1 LRQDVLVTGL
11 SPSSSDQNL
20 DRKLSAKESRENVG
34 GVAQWDEMYASLEQ
48 VWSGRPNAALVT
60 EVSGL
65 QPGRALDVGCGEG
78 ADAVWLAG
86 QGWRVTALD
95 VSQVALERAE
105 LRARQARAQVEWVH
119 AGLVD
124 ARLPADAFDL
134 VSAQYPALLR
144 SAGHDAER
152 SLIAAVA
159 PRGLLLVVHH
169 ADVDVQEAKTHG
181 FDPADYVS
189 PADVAALLGD
199 DWQVQLD
206 ERRPRDAPDGAGS
219 HHTHD
224 VVLRAQRLP

>member
-11 SPSSSDQNL
+11 SPLSSDQNL
-20 DRKLSAKESRENVG
+20 DRELSAKESRENAG
-34 GVAQWDEMYASLEQ
+34 GVAQWDEIYASLEQ

-105 LRARQARAQVEWVH
+105 LRARQAGARVEWVH
-119 AGLVD
+119 AGLVA
-124 ARLPADAFDL
+124 ARLPAGAFDL

-159 PRGLLLVVHH
+159 PGGRLLVVHH
-169 ADVDVQEAKTHG
+169 ADVDVEEAKAHG

-206 ERRPRDAPDGAGS
+206 ERRPRDARDGAGS